1 MSLLILGTVAFDTI
15 ETSFGKAEK
24 ILGGAATFTSITSS
38 YFTKANILSIVG
50 YDFPE
55 EYIKLLE
62 KHNINLDGLEI
73 HKQEKTFFWS
83 GKYREDMNIRDT
95 IDTQLNVLG
104 LFNPII
110 PKKRL
115 EPDFLMLG
123 NVIPSVQLQVFNQ
136 ITKKPKLVAMDTMNL
151 WIENSHDDLIKIIKK
166 VDLLMINDQEI
177 KELNNETNLELAI
190 EKTFEFGLN
199 FIIVK
204 MGSEGALLISKEG
217 SRFKCPAVNVKNVID
232 PTGAG
237 DSFAGG
243 FMGHISSVKN
253 VSFND
258 MKYAVC
264 WGTVMASYCVEDFG
278 TKNIIELDIK
288 SYNTRYD
295 NLIKTIS
302 L

>member
-1 MSLLILGTVAFDTI
+1 MSLLVLGTVAFDTI

-38 YFTKANILSIVG
+38 YFTEANILSIVG
-50 YDFPE
+50 YDFPKE
-55 EYIKLLE
+55 HIELLE

-83 GKYREDMNIRDT
+83 GKYRQNMNIRDT
-95 IDTQLNVLG
+95 IDTQLNVLA
-104 LFNPII
+104 LFNPVI

-123 NVIPSVQLQVFNQ
+123 NVIPSVQLQVFSQ
-136 ITKKPKLVAMDTMNL
+136 ISKKPKLVAMDTMNL
-151 WIENSHDDLIKIIKK
+151 WIENAYEDLIKMIKK

-177 KELNNETNLELAI
+177 KEIHDEKNLELAI

-204 MGSEGALLISKEG
+204 MGSEGALLISNKG
-217 SRFKCPAVNVKNVID
+217 DRFKCPAVNVKHVID

-243 FMGHISSVKN
+243 FMGYLSSVKDF
-253 VSFND
+253 SFND
-258 MKYAVC
+258 MKKAIC
-264 WGTVMASYCVEDFG
+264 WGTIMASYCVENFG
-278 TKNIIELDIK
+278 TKNIIELNHK
-288 SYNTRYD
+288 TYQKRYD
-295 NLIKTIS
+295 DLIKKVS
-302 L
+302 V